1 MKYLNL
7 EGLAHFVSI
16 IKSKLAG
23 SVASNAAAIAAVE
36 AKIPAQASAQN
47 QLADKDFVN
56 SSIATNTA
64 NYIGNFD
71 SVDDLNAYTGTKTN
85 NDYAFVVTAGDDG
98 TVSYDRYK
106 YNAGDDQWIFEYKLN
121 NTGFTAEQMAAVNSG
136 ITKGMLPAGASDT
149 NKLSLL
155 KHPFVGRYKSLADLQ
170 AEQNVEVGSM
180 AIVFQIP
187 DDEEIYAA
195 PSAHWYI
202 RVRHAKGIEYWT
214 PLGTEIGSQSNEIL
228 ASIHNKEVTGYGLVA
243 LESSP
248 NPTKP
253 QAIGVAAS
261 PIAVKAVYNIA
272 TAAQTAATEAKN
284 QMLGAALD
292 SSNPITDTNPPRIAA
307 GRIQAHTVYGA
318 DAGGPAT
325 YGNLVNIGGSGGAQ
339 VFLEW
344 SGGQSAAGQAVNQGI
359 WYRSM
364 RDNQSAWTAWTKI
377 ATLGTDGSLT
387 LTGSLDVAKPA
398 LFRQSA
404 YFGSTSDMV
413 IGHGSV
419 PDAFADGFANRLV
432 EGAYMANGDDETGG
446 IVAGGDGIDAWA
458 PPDNDLMR
466 FWNEDYGEPVAA
478 ISGSG
483 AYLGTAESSAFAQIR
498 EFSSWVYFDNF
509 VTKVKQAI
517 TTPSNIDIDNVKMD
531 DTDYFPASE
540 NIKGISS
547 GAFKGLLGADFK
559 CFVRGDI
566 PGISGY
572 GQFMVETSL
581 VRSEN
586 DGDIYGT
593 QVAWAVT
600 TASGR
605 HSFKRCHN
613 GEDGWSAWSSNDL

>member
-36 AKIPAQASAQN
+36 AKIPAQASVQN
-47 QLADKDFVN
+47 QLADKNFVN

-64 NYIGNFD
+64 YFIGTFD
-71 SVDDLNAYTGTKTN
+71 SVDALNAYDGTKTN
-85 NDYAFVVTAGDDG
+85 NDYAFVVTSGDDG
-98 TVSYDRYK
+98 TVSYNRYK
-106 YNAGDDQWIFEYKLN
+106 YNASDDQWIFEYKLN

-155 KHPFVGRYKSLADLQ
+155 KHPFVGFYESTKNLPKTGI
-170 AEQNVEVGSM
+170 EVGSM
-180 AIVFQIP
+180 AVVMSLSKTT
-187 DDEEIYAA
+187 
-195 PSAHWYI
+195 PSGIWYI
-202 RVRHAKGIEYWT
+202 AYAPIPTAIDWKR
-214 PLGTEIGSQSNEIL
+214 LDNEIPNVQGWI
-228 ASIHNKEVTGYGLVA
+228 ATARQYDETPNTFGLVA
-243 LESSP
+243 LSNSP
-248 NPTKP
+248 NDDNPP
-253 QAIGVAAS
+253 VAGVAATPS
-261 PIAVKAVYNIA
+261 AVKMAYQQAIA
-272 TAAQTAATEAKN
+272 ALAAATEAKN
-284 QMLGAALD
+284 QMLGAALTA
-292 SSNPITDTNPPRIAA
+292 SNPITDTNPPRIAA
-307 GRIQAHTVYGA
+307 GKIQAHTVYGA

-344 SGGQSAAGQAVNQGI
+344 SGEQYVAGQVLAQGI

-404 YFGSTSDMV
+404 YFGSTDDMV

-419 PDAFADGFANRLV
+419 PAAFVDGGFLSRLV
-432 EGAYMANGDDETGG
+432 TGAYMAHGNDETGG

-466 FWNEDYGEPVAA
+466 FWNEDNGEPVAA

-498 EFSSWVYFDNF
+498 EFSRWEYFDDF
-509 VTKVKQAI
+509 VNKVMNAI
-517 TTPSNIDIDNVKMD
+517 VSPSEINIDYIKMD
-531 DTDYFPASE
+531 NTDYFPASK

-572 GQFMVETSL
+572 GRFIVETSL
-581 VRSEN
+581 VQSEN